1 MDFEGISKTF
11 NSIKEAGMRY
21 LIAFL
26 LVIGGLVPFVLEGD
40 ATVLGLMFVVSMFL
54 IWSKKDWTKGPYEKR
69 RQQR

>member
-1 MDFEGISKTF
+1 
-11 NSIKEAGMRY
+11 MRY

-54 IWSKKDWTKGPYEKR
+54 IWSERDWTKGPYEKR
-69 RQQR
+69 R